1 MYQQHHS
8 QFSWDFRSRWS
19 WKWGRRGRWIQPGTR
34 CGMPEFAVM
43 ESDTW
48 IEGGVTNAEVWRG
61 KTQLQDFRRSGEGRV
76 VGGWVVVWMSCG
88 LGR

>member
-1 MYQQHHS
+1 
-8 QFSWDFRSRWS
+8 
-19 WKWGRRGRWIQPGTR
+19 
-34 CGMPEFAVM
+34 MPEFAVM